1 MKECIIMI
9 TIIVIVFSG
18 DAMIQ
23 GYLENSSNTLENQL
37 QELKEKA
44 IESKETENREEVKET
59 FEKLEEE
66 WEKTNKIWSVIV
78 IHEELDNIEES
89 LTKAKSSIYDGE
101 VEEALEEIE
110 TAIFFIKHVRERE
123 KILLKNIF

>member
-1 MKECIIMI
+1 MKEYIIMI
-9 TIIVIVFSG
+9 AIIVIVFSG
-18 DAMIQ
+18 DAMVQ

-37 QELKEKA
+37 EELKQNA
-44 IESKETENREEVKET
+44 IESKETKNREEVKT
-59 FEKLEEE
+59 AFQNLEKE
-66 WEKTNKIWSVIV
+66 WEEINKVWSIIV
-78 IHEELDNIEES
+78 VHEEIDNIEES